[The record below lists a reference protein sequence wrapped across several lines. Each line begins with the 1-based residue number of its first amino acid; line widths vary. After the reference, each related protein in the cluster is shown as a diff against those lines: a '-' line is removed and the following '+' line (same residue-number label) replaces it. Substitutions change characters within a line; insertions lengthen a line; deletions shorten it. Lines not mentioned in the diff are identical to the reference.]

1 MHLASTCI
9 AAGADFR
16 LHSARRTMLRSTR
29 PVIAVTAVRTGVG
42 KSQTTR
48 YLSGLLRDQ
57 GLRVV
62 AIRHPMPYG
71 DLAAQ
76 ACQRFA
82 TYADLDRYD
91 CTIEEREE
99 YEPHID
105 NGVVV
110 YAGVDYERILRAA
123 EQEADVVLWDGG
135 NNDLPFYVPDLHIVL
150 ADPLRPGDEA
160 AYHPGEANVRMAD
173 VVVIAKCDSARS
185 VDVEAV
191 EASVRDLNPRAAILR
206 AESPVTV
213 DDPSAVRRRQVIV
226 VEDGPTLT
234 HGSMTYGAG
243 VVGARAA
250 GAADIVDPVPY
261 AVGSIAATYAKY
273 PNARGILPAMGY
285 GAEQVADL
293 EATIRGAVEA
303 GACDAVVAGTPIDL
317 TRVLTAA
324 RAAGAGALRAARES
338 CRADWRLRSAQRYP
352 PTWKPLWKRVCDD
365 HHERTPTISP
375 PGRGSLEARSRAPAS
390 VDRGWPAQRLR
401 RLLRRQP
408 GHAVARQRLARMGGR
423 ALPHHGRGPGRR
435 RRQRRDH
442 RPGCWPTSSTSSST
456 GLACAPSG
464 TSCPSPSASS
474 PWCGGGRSSR
484 STSPAPRGSWW
495 PGCCS
500 PSASSAA
507 WSASSTLACASS
519 PDASQGPGGHHD
531 NDFGT
536 SHAPHPAQ
544 RHLAALI
551 IGCLLILPGLGMLLA
566 GADVAADYYCFNGGL
581 GTDRYPPFSLGE
593 EPDYAARLDIAYPER
608 LSRGLVLVKSWL
620 LAIPHYIILGLLVGG
635 GG

>member
-1 MHLASTCI
+1 MTTTPSSPTRVVILGAAGRDFHDFNVVFRDDPTHEVVAFTATQIPDIDGRRYPHELAGRLYPQGIPIVDESELTDLIAREHVDLVVFAYSDVRHEQVMHLASTCI

-42 KSQTTR
+42 KSQTVR
-48 YLSGLLRDQ
+48 YLSRMLRDL

-82 TYADLDRYD
+82 TYADLDRYE

-110 YAGVDYERILRAA
+110 YAGVDYERILREA

-135 NNDLPFYVPDLHIVL
+135 NNDLPFYEPDLHIVL

-191 EASVRDLNPRAAILR
+191 EASVRSLNPRATVLR

-213 DDPSAVRRRQVIV
+213 DDPTVVRGRKVVV

-234 HGSMTYGAG
+234 HGSMSYGAG

-250 GAADIVDPVPY
+250 GASHIVDPVPY

-293 EATIRGAVEA
+293 EATIRNAVE
-303 GACDAVVAGTPIDL
+303 GGVCDAVVAGTPIDL
-317 TRVLTAA
+317 TRVLAVPVPLVRARYELREVVPGGLAA
-324 RAAGAGALRAARES
+324 AVRGALPVD
-338 CRADWRLRSAQRYP
+338 AD
-352 PTWKPLWKRVCDD
+352 D
-365 HHERTPTISP
+365 
-375 PGRGSLEARSRAPAS
+375 
-390 VDRGWPAQRLR
+390 
-401 RLLRRQP
+401 
-408 GHAVARQRLARMGGR
+408 
-423 ALPHHGRGPGRR
+423 
-435 RRQRRDH
+435 
-442 RPGCWPTSSTSSST
+442 
-456 GLACAPSG
+456 
-464 TSCPSPSASS
+464 
-474 PWCGGGRSSR
+474 SR
-484 STSPAPRGSWW
+484 SVSMS
-495 PGCCS
+495 
-500 PSASSAA
+500 
-507 WSASSTLACASS
+507 
-519 PDASQGPGGHHD
+519 
-531 NDFGT
+531 
-536 SHAPHPAQ
+536 
-544 RHLAALI
+544 
-551 IGCLLILPGLGMLLA
+551 
-566 GADVAADYYCFNGGL
+566 
-581 GTDRYPPFSLGE
+581 
-593 EPDYAARLDIAYPER
+593 
-608 LSRGLVLVKSWL
+608 
-620 LAIPHYIILGLLVGG
+620 
-635 GG
+635 